1 MVIGMGDF
9 SKNLRKGSSFQFK
22 TLLDERWGPSFLNLD
37 DVSFGLALNTLI
49 YLDKY
54 STHSIS
60 MMLKH
65 IKEYR
70 LLGIDDSF
78 FYALS
83 FKNVWN

>member
-1 MVIGMGDF
+1 MGDF
-9 SKNLRKGSSFQFK
+9 SKNLRKGSSSQLK
-22 TLLDERWGPSFLNLD
+22 IPLDERWGPSFLNLAF
-37 DVSFGLALNTLI
+37 VFSGLALNTLI
-49 YLDKY
+49 CLDKY

>member
-1 MVIGMGDF
+1 MGDF
-9 SKNLRKGSSFQFK
+9 SKNLRKGSSSQLK
-22 TLLDERWGPSFLNLD
+22 TLLDERWGPSFLNLA

-65 IKEYR
+65 IKEYL
-70 LLGIDDSF
+70 LLGIDDWF

-83 FKNVWN
+83 FKNVWNKI

>member
-1 MVIGMGDF
+1 MGDF
-9 SKNLRKGSSFQFK
+9 SKNLRKGSSSQLK
-22 TLLDERWGPSFLNLD
+22 TLLDERWGPIFMNLVV
-37 DVSFGLALNTLI
+37 VSFGLALNTLI
-49 YLDKY
+49 CLDKH